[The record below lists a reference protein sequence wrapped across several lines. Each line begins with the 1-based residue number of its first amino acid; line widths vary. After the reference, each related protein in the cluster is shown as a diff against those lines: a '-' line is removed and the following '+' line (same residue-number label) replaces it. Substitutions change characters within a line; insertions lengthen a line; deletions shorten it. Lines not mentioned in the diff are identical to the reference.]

1 MAAKPVFLT
10 PEGHARLE
18 EELNH
23 LRTVRRRQV
32 AERIHQA
39 KESGDITDNAEYD
52 DAKNEQAIVEHRILT
67 IERLLQNAV
76 LIDNNPQGTDSVRL
90 GCRVTVSDSEGGEST
105 YTIVG
110 SAEASPGDGK
120 ISNESP
126 VGQALLGH
134 KVGDHVVVRVPAG
147 TLSLTVV
154 AIG

>member
-10 PEGHARLE
+10 PEGRARLE

-23 LRTVRRRQV
+23 LRTVKRRKV

-76 LIDNNPQGTDSVRL
+76 LIDNNSHATDSVRL
-90 GCRVTVSDSEGGEST
+90 GSKVTVSDSEGGEST

-110 SAEASPGDGK
+110 SAEANPGDGK

-126 VGQALLGH
+126 VGQALLGR
-134 KVGDHVVVRVPAG
+134 KVGDHVVVHVPAG
-147 TLSLTVV
+147 MLSLTVV

>member
-10 PEGHARLE
+10 PEGRARLE

-23 LRTVRRRQV
+23 LRTVKRRKV

-52 DAKNEQAIVEHRILT
+52 DAKNEQAMVEHRILT

-76 LIDNNPQGTDSVRL
+76 LIDNNSHATDSVHL
-90 GCRVTVSDSEGGEST
+90 GSKVTVSDSEGGEST

-110 SAEASPGDGK
+110 SAEANPGDGK

-126 VGQALLGH
+126 VGQALLGR
-134 KVGDHVVVRVPAG
+134 KVGDHVVVHVPAG
-147 TLSLTVV
+147 MLSLTVV

>member
-1 MAAKPVFLT
+1 MAVKPVFLT
-10 PEGHARLE
+10 PEGRARLE

-23 LRTVRRRQV
+23 LRTVKRRKV

-76 LIDNNPQGTDSVRL
+76 LIDNNSHGTDSVRL
-90 GCRVTVSDSEGGEST
+90 GSKVTVSDSEGEEST
-105 YTIVG
+105 YIIVG

-126 VGQALLGH
+126 VGQALLGR

-147 TLSLTVV
+147 MLSLTVV